1 MSAQRSIRALC
12 ESVKRPK
19 ERNIIMTYSEFL
31 DRYCDCHED
40 KVGNRPCDNGY
51 ICDKCMTNEIWKEV
65 HDND

>member
-1 MSAQRSIRALC
+1 
-12 ESVKRPK
+12 
-19 ERNIIMTYSEFL
+19 MTYSEFL

-51 ICDKCMTNEIWKEV
+51 ICDECMTNEMIKLWKEV